1 MKCYRYY
8 ESGRPIYLIIMRYN
22 PLLSNYKADG
32 RLQLRYRVTTDCG
45 TFHDLLMPERYINLS
60 MKSRWDGRYLVI
72 SCPAREVVIMDF
84 SHLNF
89 R

>member
-32 RLQLRYRVTTDCG
+32 RLQLCYRVTTDCG
-45 TFHDLLMPERYINLS
+45 TFHDLLME
-60 MKSRWDGRYLVI
+60 
-72 SCPAREVVIMDF
+72 PAPVQGTLLGARGTP
-84 SHLNF
+84 S
-89 R
+89 